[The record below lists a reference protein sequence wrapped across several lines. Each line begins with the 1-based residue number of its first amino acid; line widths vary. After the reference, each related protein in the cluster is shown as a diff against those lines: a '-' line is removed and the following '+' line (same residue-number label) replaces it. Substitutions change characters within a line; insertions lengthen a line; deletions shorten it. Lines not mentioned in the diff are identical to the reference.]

1 MRISDWSSDV
11 CSSDLPSGLH
21 NIEGHLD
28 FARCERVLG
37 SKQAQKP
44 RRIVPIAL
52 VRGARLLRF
61 AVGAPAA
68 LLIKIVETDPIPPRS
83 RVECALD
90 QGKPPDARDADRH
103 PRRQRDDP
111 PLILPH
117 QPGSPSSGARTG
129 PELMTTVA
137 SET

>member
-68 LLIKIVETDPIPPRS
+68 LLIKIVETDPIRSEERREGKEGVSTCRS
-83 RVECALD
+83 RWS
-90 QGKPPDARDADRH
+90 RDH
-103 PRRQRDDP
+103 SKKKQK
-111 PLILPH
+111 
-117 QPGSPSSGARTG
+117 
-129 PELMTTVA
+129 TTYL
-137 SET
+137 EIK